1 WVRLSEI
8 AEATLTAA
16 APPAFAASLGDARPC
31 RPMPGP
37 MSSLLM
43 VRFVATGAA
52 AAFTG
57 VTVSAL
63 ATDATVFGAD
73 RFGGGGGGGFGLS
86 AFFFS
91 PVTATEICFFLKSR
105 LCCAEIRPTASPA

>member
-1 WVRLSEI
+1 DF
-8 AEATLTAA
+8 AA
-16 APPAFAASLGDARPC
+16 AFSLADAAPC

-63 ATDATVFGAD
+63 ATFATCFGAD
-73 RFGGGGGGGFGLS
+73 RLGGGGGGGFGLVALFVS
-86 AFFFS
+86 A
-91 PVTATEICFFLKSR
+91 VTATEICFFLKSR